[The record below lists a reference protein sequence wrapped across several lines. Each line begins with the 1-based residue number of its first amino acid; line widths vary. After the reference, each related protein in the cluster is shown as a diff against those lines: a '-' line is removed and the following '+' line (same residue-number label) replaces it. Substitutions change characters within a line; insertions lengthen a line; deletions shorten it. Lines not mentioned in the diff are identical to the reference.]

1 MQFTSIVL
9 ILVATAASTLAAP
22 DLLLQ
27 ITAHSPGQDTDSL
40 KVLTTIQNSG
50 DVPLELLNDP
60 RSPLSNLPTDTF
72 TIVNGRGISPDF
84 VGIEV
89 KYSPQLAA
97 TSGDSLAITYLAP
110 GQSVQV
116 EHDIA
121 LAYNFSTSGPGLYTV
136 NLKPHNVFH
145 NVFHSVFHYV
155 SGNHSSELLVEAG
168 TSSHVL
174 NVSRSIASQTRA
186 TPRSEADTKECDDW
200 QHNAV
205 RGAIPHAKH
214 YVANAIAE
222 LSRAGYKGDNYK
234 RWFGA
239 PSDHRLQTVISHFE
253 ALIAN
258 NFTEFTYVC
267 KTKFCSHN
275 SGVFAYV
282 YPDEFGKIHV
292 CDMFFRS
299 PVGGPDSR
307 ASTIVHESTHFT
319 RNGGTQDHA
328 YGQRLTQDL
337 ARSYPQL
344 AVMNADNHEYF
355 AVNAEGEDFR
365 ERPALF
371 AQTSSE
377 GPVLE
382 GRT

>member
-1 MQFTSIVL
+1 MYPSIVL
-9 ILVATAASTLAAP
+9 ILAATAASTFAAP
-22 DLLLQ
+22 SLLLQ
-27 ITAHSPGQDTDSL
+27 LSGTSPGYETDSL
-40 KVLTTIQNSG
+40 KVLTTIRNTG

-60 RSPLSNLPTDTF
+60 YSPLSDLPTDMF
-72 TIVNGRGISPDF
+72 TIVNAHGIRPDF
-84 VGIEV
+84 VGIEA
-89 KYSPQLAA
+89 KYNPRMAA
-97 TSGDSLAITYLAP
+97 MSGDPLAVTYLAP
-110 GQSVQV
+110 GQSVQI

-121 LAYNFSTSGPGLYTV
+121 LAYDFSTSGPGPYTI
-136 NLKPHNVFH
+136 NLKSRNAY
-145 NVFHSVFHYV
+145 HYV
-155 SGNHSSELLVEAG
+155 SGGRISTLLVETG
-168 TSSHVL
+168 VSSYVF
-174 NVSRSIASQTRA
+174 NVSRSIASKARA
-186 TPRSEADTKECDDW
+186 TLKSEPDTEGCEDW

-205 RGAIPHAKH
+205 RSAIPHAKQ
-214 YVANAIAE
+214 YVAHAIAE

-253 ALIAN
+253 ALIGN
-258 NFTEFTYVC
+258 NFTEFTYIC
-267 KTKFCSHN
+267 KTRFCSHN

-355 AVNAEGEDFR
+355 SVNAEGDDLQQR
-365 ERPALF
+365 LALYMQ
-371 AQTSSE
+371 AS
-377 GPVLE
+377 G
-382 GRT
+382 

>member
-1 MQFTSIVL
+1 MYPLVVFVL
-9 ILVATAASTLAAP
+9 AAAAASTLAAP
-22 DLLLQ
+22 GLLLQ
-27 ITAHSPGQDTDSL
+27 VSEASPDHGVDSL
-40 KVLTTIQNSG
+40 KVLTTIQNTG

-60 RSPLSNLPTDTF
+60 YSPLSDLPTNMF
-72 TIVNGRGISPDF
+72 TIVNKRGISPDF

-89 KYSPQLAA
+89 KYSPRLAA
-97 TSGDSLAITYLAP
+97 MSGDPLAITYLAP

-116 EHDIA
+116 EHDISD
-121 LAYNFSTSGPGLYTV
+121 AYDFAASGPGLYTIS
-136 NLKPHNVFH
+136 LKPHNVFH
-145 NVFHSVFHYV
+145 HM
-155 SGNHSSELLVEAG
+155 SGNRLYVLHVEAG
-168 TSSHVL
+168 ISSCVL
-174 NVSRSIASQTRA
+174 NVSRSLA
-186 TPRSEADTKECDDW
+186 SEAHETDTEECDNW
-200 QHNAV
+200 QHDAV
-205 RGAIPHAKH
+205 RGAIPHAKQ
-214 YVANAIAE
+214 YVTNALAE

-239 PSDHRLQTVISHFE
+239 PSDHRLQTVVSHFE
-253 ALIAN
+253 ALIGN

-328 YGQRLTQDL
+328 YGRRLTQDL

-344 AVMNADNHEYF
+344 AIMNADNHEYF
-355 AVNAEGEDFR
+355 SVNAEGEDLG
-365 ERPALF
+365 ENLSLF
-371 AQTSSE
+371 AQASFE
-377 GPVLE
+377 GPAREV
-382 GRT
+382 